1 MSRRLESEVVVLV
14 LVDRFFCF
22 IVDERVARL
31 VLLVLVRLYI
41 EVDFGD
47 LDSER
52 LEVLGQG
59 ACLSGLCTAGEDP
72 RRPDRGA
79 AVEDEGLELDDLF
92 SKLGLSLGE
101 RGVGVA
107 RGVGVKRVALGRRR
121 APSSAAFEPYSLTTF
136 VSSESQSSS
145 PAAKEPPCR
154 PGRSALGAS
163 AELRRSVWSSQ

>member
-1 MSRRLESEVVVLV
+1 MRASQQVHVVSRRLESEVVVLV

-59 ACLSGLCTAGEDP
+59 D
-72 RRPDRGA
+72 
-79 AVEDEGLELDDLF
+79 
-92 SKLGLSLGE
+92 
-101 RGVGVA
+101 
-107 RGVGVKRVALGRRR
+107 
-121 APSSAAFEPYSLTTF
+121 SA
-136 VSSESQSSS
+136 
-145 PAAKEPPCR
+145 
-154 PGRSALGAS
+154 
-163 AELRRSVWSSQ
+163 W